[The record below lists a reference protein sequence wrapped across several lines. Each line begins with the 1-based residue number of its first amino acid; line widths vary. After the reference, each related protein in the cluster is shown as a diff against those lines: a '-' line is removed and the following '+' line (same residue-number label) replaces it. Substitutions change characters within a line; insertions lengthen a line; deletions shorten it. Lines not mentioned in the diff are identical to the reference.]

1 MVKEVENVV
10 PWSYDISN
18 LYCGEKEETF
28 NKKELKKTNQT
39 DLKKLLRQT
48 EKLSKREEMSN
59 RKVMIILLIVGLI
72 KISSFYKMSFFRAI

>member
-1 MVKEVENVV
+1 MVKEVENAV

-18 LYCGEKEETF
+18 LYCGEKEETL
-28 NKKELKKTNQT
+28 NEKKLKKANQT
-39 DLKKLLRQT
+39 ELKKLLRQT

>member
-1 MVKEVENVV
+1 MVKEVENAV

-18 LYCGEKEETF
+18 LYCGEKEETL
-28 NKKELKKTNQT
+28 NEKELKKANQT
-39 DLKKLLRQT
+39 ELKKLLRQT

>member
-28 NKKELKKTNQT
+28 NEKELKKTKQT
-39 DLKKLLRQT
+39 ELKKLLRQT
-48 EKLSKREEMSN
+48 EKLSKREEISN
-59 RKVMIILLIVGLI
+59 RKVMIIRLILGLI
-72 KISSFYKMSFFRAI
+72 KTSSFYKMSFFRAI